1 MSLKRAGLT
10 GRLNNQPRFTGRR
23 ITLNRVSLRRFPFP
37 SAPAAPAAVY
47 VEDVYSTYLYTGT
60 GSTQSIPNNI
70 RLGDGATSSGWIATL
85 SIPSTTT
92 STYGEYVTVDSGGN
106 VYVCGQL
113 NTTVSTELF
122 IAKYNSSGIFQW
134 QKSIGGAN
142 NSSGS
147 SVTVDNNNNVYV
159 CGSTTQGSPA
169 TDDFLIAKYNSSGT
183 LQWQVRLGNTTA
195 AQTAEGIK
203 TDDSGNIYVVGY
215 TGSGAGGF
223 DAQLAKYDTTGAIQW
238 QRSLGLGGTAYNFG
252 RDIAVDSSGNCYIC
266 GSLETLGSGYRMLV
280 AKYNTSGELQWQR
293 RLLESSTP
301 TDDRA
306 QGIAV
311 DSSGNVYICGHSKN
325 QLNTAYTDF
334 IIAKY
339 NTSGVLQWQR
349 RFGATSQQSYG
360 SSIAVDS
367 GGNVYV
373 NGYSSATPSGT
384 NRMLIAKYDTSG
396 VLQWQRSLGYS
407 GINSDGRSIAVDN
420 SGTVYVCGYGNYTID
435 GTNRYITVL
444 AKLPGDGSGTGG
456 YLSTG
461 LFLTYGESSLTNT
474 EATLSNSAATLN
486 NTATTFS
493 NTTSIA
499 TETTGNLT
507 SSLVSITTGTGF
519 GGLVWIKSRSGVTGH
534 RLTDTTRGATKSLD
548 SSSTAAEATESTGLT
563 SFDSTG
569 FTIGGDADYND
580 GVPHFYASWT
590 FRKQAK
596 FFDVVTYTGT
606 GVARTISHNL
616 GSVPGCIIVKRTSSS
631 GNWRV
636 YHRSLTSAAYS
647 IVLNL
652 TNPEGLT
659 ASVWNSTAPTSTEF
673 SVGTDGDVNA
683 NGVTYVAYLFA
694 HNAGGF
700 GLTGTDNIISCGTY
714 LGSNHRLK
722 EVVQLGYEPQWVMIK
737 NITNGAQRWVMVDNM
752 RNMSVNERHRD
763 AWLFADSTVVETSLT
778 ADQICATSTGFY
790 FNGVESDVNEAG
802 STFIYMAIRRGPMKT
817 PTSGVDVFQPVIYTG
832 TNVDNRQV
840 ITNILTDMIMARQ
853 RNSTTVAGFVIGDR
867 LSGED
872 YLLSGS
878 SANRSTDAD
887 SLMTPITGYG
897 NSFSAM
903 NGFGV
908 GNDATSQ
915 LNIST
920 VVNNQIVE
928 AFKRAPGFLDI
939 VTYTGTGAARTIS
952 HNLGT
957 TPEMMWIKNTSSAQ
971 SWSVYFSQLGP
982 NGYIPIDT
990 SGNAIRNSP
999 TFWNGTS
1006 PNTTTFSVGTSART
1020 NETGSRHVAYLM
1032 SSVLGVSKCSFYI
1045 GKGVGSTFQVDCGF
1059 TTGARF
1065 VLIKSINGSGS
1076 TGKWHVYDSAR
1087 GIVSGNDPYLLFD
1100 DTVAEVTNTDYID
1113 TYANGFE
1120 ISSTAPDDLN
1130 DGYADSWRS
1139 QLDLMGTS
1147 GINTV
1152 AYGDNLWLAGAVNGD
1167 IIYSSNGYSWTTVS
1181 SILGG
1186 TTINQIT
1193 YGNGLYVAVGESGKI
1208 STSANAITWSARTSG
1223 TSASLAACV
1232 YALGK
1237 YWIVGN
1243 SVVLS
1248 STDGV
1253 TWSTVS
1259 LGISPPST
1267 TFNNIKFLNNTLI
1280 IVGASGTIVTST
1292 DGINFTS
1299 RTSGTSASLQSVAYG
1314 NNIYVVV
1321 GGTGVIRTSTNLVT
1335 WTSRNA
1341 GSLAT
1346 EGLKDIVFASYRF
1359 VIVATLGNTG
1369 YSDDGITWVTGTTS
1383 AGNNGLNCV
1392 AFADDIILV
1401 GNTDGDI
1408 YTSDPKYLYWAI
1420 A

>member
-37 SAPAAPAAVY
+37 SAPAAPTAVY

-70 RLGDGATSSGWIATL
+70 RLGDGATSSGWLATL

-92 STYGEYVTVDSGGN
+92 STYGRSVAVDGGGN
-106 VYVCGQL
+106 VYVCGEL

-142 NSSGS
+142 NSSGYAVS
-147 SVTVDNNNNVYV
+147 VDNNNNVYV
-159 CGSTTQGSPA
+159 CGGSTQGSPA
-169 TDDFLIAKYNSSGT
+169 TDDFLIAKYNPSGT

-203 TDDSGNIYVVGY
+203 TDGSGNIYVVGY
-215 TGSGAGGF
+215 TGNVAGGF
-223 DAQLAKYDTTGAIQW
+223 DVQLAKYDTTGAIQW
-238 QRSLGLGGTAYNFG
+238 QRSLGLGGTAFNFG
-252 RDIAVDSSGNCYIC
+252 RDIAVDSSGNCYIT
-266 GSLETLGSGYRMLV
+266 GQEVVSTNDRLLT
-280 AKYNTSGELQWQR
+280 AKYDTNGVLQWQR
-293 RLLESSTP
+293 RLTGSSTS
-301 TDDRA
+301 DRG
-306 QGIAV
+306 QGVAV
-311 DSSGNVYICGHSKN
+311 DSSGNVYVSAFS
-325 QLNTAYTDF
+325 NTNNIDYNDF

-349 RFGATSQQSYG
+349 RLGTDLKTSFGMSA
-360 SSIAVDS
+360 AVDGS
-367 GGNVYV
+367 GNVYV
-373 NGYSSATPSGT
+373 NGYSGDSPSGS
-384 NRMLIAKYDTSG
+384 NRMLIVKYDTSG
-396 VLQWQRSLGYS
+396 VLQWQRRLGFS
-407 GINSDGRSIAVDN
+407 ATSFQGTSVAVDT
-420 SGTVYVCGYGNYTID
+420 SGMVYICGNGQAEAGGKYVTI
-435 GTNRYITVL
+435 L

-456 YLSTG
+456 YLSAG
-461 LFLTYGESSLTNT
+461 SFLMYEASSLTNSA
-474 EATLSNSAATLN
+474 ATLANSAAGLN

-534 RLTDTTRGATKSLD
+534 RFTDTTRGATKSLD
-548 SSSTAAEATESTGLT
+548 SSSDGAEATESTGLT
-563 SFDSTG
+563 SFNSTG
-569 FTIGGDADYND
+569 FTIDADADYNQSND
-580 GVPHFYASWT
+580 VYASWT

-596 FFDVVTYTGT
+596 FFDVVTYTGN
-606 GVARTISHNL
+606 GANRTIPHNL
-616 GSVPGCIIVKRTSSS
+616 GSVPGCIIVKSLSSS
-631 GNWRV
+631 YNWSV
-636 YHRSLTSAAYS
+636 YHRGLSSAAYW
-647 IVLNL
+647 IILNSNGFETL
-652 TNPEGLT
+652 NN
-659 ASVWNSTAPTSTEF
+659 AFWNSTEPTSTEF
-673 SVGTDGDVNA
+673 SLGTSVNV
-683 NGVTYVAYLFA
+683 NQSGITYVAYIFA

-700 GLTGTDNIISCGTY
+700 GATGTDNVISCGLY
-714 LGSNHRLK
+714 QGSGGPGNDIS
-722 EVVQLGYEPQWVMIK
+722 LGYEPQWLLIK
-737 NITNGAQRWVMVDNM
+737 NISVAANWVLWDTIRGMATNSSAYVFPNAINVESLATN
-752 RNMSVNERHRD
+752 SVIPTPTGFQLTN
-763 AWLFADSTVVETSLT
+763 ADSRWNASNM
-778 ADQICATSTGFY
+778 Y
-790 FNGVESDVNEAG
+790 
-802 STFIYMAIRRGPMKT
+802 IYIAIRRGPMKT
-817 PTSGVDVFQPVIYTG
+817 PTSGADVFQPVVYTG

-853 RNSTTVAGFVIGDR
+853 RNSTTVGGFVVGDR
-867 LSGED
+867 LRGND

-878 SANRSTDAD
+878 SANGSADAD
-887 SLMTPITGYG
+887 SLMTPTLVSALSYG

-915 LNIST
+915 LNQST

-928 AFKRAPGFLDI
+928 AFRRAPGFLDI

-982 NGYIPIDT
+982 NGQIPIDT
-990 SGNAIRNSP
+990 SGSAGRNSP
-999 TFWNGTS
+999 TFWNGIS

-1243 SVVLS
+1243 LVVLS

-1321 GGTGVIRTSTNLVT
+1321 GNNGVIRTSTNLVT

-1341 GSLAT
+1341 GALAT
-1346 EGLKDIVFASYRF
+1346 EDINDIAFASYRF
-1359 VIVATLGNTG
+1359 VVVATGLGNTG